1 MNRGNKAQLT
11 STMRVTSVVMRR
23 TMRAGPARRAASA
36 AAVLAVGC
44 AATAGCARA
53 RGRRLRF
60 RRGGRSKPRSSVEAI
75 FDDLDRDGSGEID
88 EEEIREG
95 LKHLGLPSGDDYVS
109 DLLGGGLDV
118 DKSKTVTK
126 AEFVEYVKSKEK
138 EMLKVFNDLDK
149 DGSGTITGDEVV
161 ESMRRMG
168 IDASDADGARMV
180 ELLDE
185 NKDGVVT
192 FEEFKKYTS
201 LLPAAQLRSNA
212 AYCWMGSSVDR
223 SVVAPRQRNAMRPC
237 RPPLPSSLSDLLTLL
252 FLSSGVLAG

>member
-1 MNRGNKAQLT
+1 MAPRQEGTRGDTNRGNKAQLT

-138 EMLKVFNDLDK
+138 ECK
-149 DGSGTITGDEVV
+149 
-161 ESMRRMG
+161 
-168 IDASDADGARMV
+168 
-180 ELLDE
+180 
-185 NKDGVVT
+185 
-192 FEEFKKYTS
+192 
-201 LLPAAQLRSNA
+201 
-212 AYCWMGSSVDR
+212 
-223 SVVAPRQRNAMRPC
+223 
-237 RPPLPSSLSDLLTLL
+237 
-252 FLSSGVLAG
+252 